1 MLFQRKGAENSV
13 DRKSKGQKNNVGR
26 KGREEKIKS
35 CQSKNH
41 TKNRENMLD
50 NKPKNPIKDTWP
62 EAKNSLKKSK
72 QNQKSTASTN
82 ERGKKIKTHK
92 YLKAK
97 ITTKSNNPETQKLKK
112 LGKINFYF
120 YFYKKN
126 LSRNSKGKSKPTK
139 IPATSK
145 YPEDK
150 NSSKGQYKAQ
160 EINAIPAL

>member
-1 MLFQRKGAENSV
+1 MLFQRRAENSA

-41 TKNRENMLD
+41 TKNRENILD

-62 EAKNSLKKSK
+62 EAKKSLKN
-72 QNQKSTASTN
+72 QNKARNLQHPQTKG
-82 ERGKKIKTHK
+82 GKKIKTHK
-92 YLKAK
+92 YIKAK

-112 LGKINFYF
+112 LGKIIFF
-120 YFYKKN
+120 FFFYKKN